1 MAAVPAGQV
10 EDARTLGRAQAV
22 EHERHLEARLLD
34 GLFFT
39 QRRDI
44 ARVEE
49 VLEPIPPAHSR
60 RSIFR
65 PGHPM
70 SRLHDAARTEARTIG
85 VSVILSAG
93 LRRLLPG
100 SPDGPRR
107 HTLAAGANLGDLL
120 AALGITAA
128 TDLTAAVDGEL
139 ADHATRSA
147 TAPRSCSSCRW
158 KVAVAGG
165 AAAEGE
171 ATIRKAVKGFCSK
184 RQQRRRQ
191 QQEGSSKDVAARPL
205 TSHRSEDNEMAQ
217 LRIPLDEK
225 RFNSGQTWKDY
236 MAQMGDTRAKTEGN
250 YANSKL
256 TDEERKFFGSVNG
269 VKYVVMLAENWC
281 GDVHRNSPLIAHIVE
296 AMPGA
301 ELRVFLRDQNAD
313 LRDAFLNNGY
323 QSIPVVVFFD
333 KDWNEIGRWLERAH
347 GATTASSGIRAR
359 TLGAVPQGASK
370 EQQDAAMNEFRAQVQ
385 AEYDKPGGALWRAA
399 AAEVK
404 LLLETRLGAK
414 K

>member
-1 MAAVPAGQV
+1 
-10 EDARTLGRAQAV
+10 
-22 EHERHLEARLLD
+22 
-34 GLFFT
+34 
-39 QRRDI
+39 
-44 ARVEE
+44 
-49 VLEPIPPAHSR
+49 
-60 RSIFR
+60 
-65 PGHPM
+65 
-70 SRLHDAARTEARTIG
+70 
-85 VSVILSAG
+85 
-93 LRRLLPG
+93 
-100 SPDGPRR
+100 
-107 HTLAAGANLGDLL
+107 
-120 AALGITAA
+120 
-128 TDLTAAVDGEL
+128 
-139 ADHATRSA
+139 
-147 TAPRSCSSCRW
+147 
-158 KVAVAGG
+158 
-165 AAAEGE
+165 
-171 ATIRKAVKGFCSK
+171 
-184 RQQRRRQ
+184 
-191 QQEGSSKDVAARPL
+191 
-205 TSHRSEDNEMAQ
+205 MAQ

-236 MAQMGDTRAKTEGN
+236 MAQMGDTRAKTEAN

-256 TDEERKFFGSVNG
+256 TDEERKFFSGVSG

-313 LRDAFLNNGY
+313 LRDTFLNNGY

-347 GATTASSGIRAR
+347 GATTVTAGIRAR

-370 EQQDAAMNEFRAQVQ
+370 EQQDAAMGEFRTQVQ

-404 LLLETRLGAK
+404 LLLETKLGAK

>member
-1 MAAVPAGQV
+1 
-10 EDARTLGRAQAV
+10 
-22 EHERHLEARLLD
+22 
-34 GLFFT
+34 
-39 QRRDI
+39 
-44 ARVEE
+44 
-49 VLEPIPPAHSR
+49 
-60 RSIFR
+60 
-65 PGHPM
+65 
-70 SRLHDAARTEARTIG
+70 
-85 VSVILSAG
+85 
-93 LRRLLPG
+93 
-100 SPDGPRR
+100 
-107 HTLAAGANLGDLL
+107 
-120 AALGITAA
+120 
-128 TDLTAAVDGEL
+128 
-139 ADHATRSA
+139 
-147 TAPRSCSSCRW
+147 
-158 KVAVAGG
+158 
-165 AAAEGE
+165 
-171 ATIRKAVKGFCSK
+171 
-184 RQQRRRQ
+184 
-191 QQEGSSKDVAARPL
+191 
-205 TSHRSEDNEMAQ
+205 MAQ

-236 MAQMGDTRAKTEGN
+236 MAQMGDTRAKTEAN

-256 TDEERKFFGSVNG
+256 TDEERKFFSGISG
-269 VKYVVMLAENWC
+269 VRYVVMLAENWC

-313 LRDAFLNNGY
+313 LRDTFLNNGY

-347 GATTASSGIRAR
+347 GATTVTSGIRAR

-404 LLLETRLGAK
+404 LLLETKLGAK